1 MESKAFSIPQ
11 RQSLSGVIL
20 IFFSTLLKIL
30 RGFWVV
36 AVYLLINTPSGPVL
50 FYSLL
55 GFGVFVL
62 LIFVYSFLY
71 YQNFLFHID
80 YENEEF
86 RLQKGVISTE
96 NIAVPF
102 DKIQQVYFKRSILQ
116 RLIGVYS
123 VTVDTAGSKED
134 EVSISAIS
142 KEDADQLLTILTRA
156 KEEIAAPG
164 TDAEVSKSPEAEEL
178 WTHKL
183 DILTLLKIGIST
195 NYLRGFALVLAFFT
209 TIYNE
214 LNTFFEDYA
223 EELGEYYERV
233 PGPADSISFFLI
245 LLIFLLFIS
254 ILITV
259 LEVFIK
265 YFNLKLIQTRKNL
278 ELEMG
283 LNTNTK
289 VSLQPRRVQLMQ
301 ILTNPVQKRMNLYE
315 ARIALASSE
324 NALQKKKIKIPG
336 LEKNTVEK
344 VKSFLFG
351 DVISGFEESF
361 RPHKIILFRRAF
373 LVLIPIILSYLL
385 LLWSPVIGFDS
396 WLILAGTFLI
406 LGAIYQVLWYRSLRL
421 IFTEDFLHKKQAVW
435 NKREDIFEMHKMQG
449 VTIKQPIWYKRRN
462 LVNVNFHTAGG
473 DISFKAVNKKILP
486 FINYILYKVESSG
499 RKWM

>member
-1 MESKAFSIPQ
+1 MESKAFSVPQ

-62 LIFVYSFLY
+62 LVFVYSFLY

-86 RLQKGVISTE
+86 RLQKGVIATE
-96 NIAVPF
+96 NIAIPF

-123 VTVDTAGSKED
+123 VAVDTAGSKED

-142 KEDADQLLTILTRA
+142 KEDADQLLTILTKA
-156 KEEIAAPG
+156 KEETAAPG
-164 TDAEVSKSPEAEEL
+164 PDAEISETTETEEL

-245 LLIFLLFIS
+245 LLVLLLFIS

-265 YFNLKLIQTRKNL
+265 YFGLKLIQTRKNL

-283 LNTNTK
+283 LKTNTK

-301 ILTNPVQKRMNLYE
+301 VLTNPVQKRMNLYE

-336 LEKNTVEK
+336 LEQSTVEK
-344 VKSFLFG
+344 VRFFLFG
-351 DVISGFEESF
+351 NFTSSFEESF
-361 RPHKIILFRRAF
+361 RPHIIILFRRSF
-373 LVLIPIILSYLL
+373 LVLIPIVVSYLL
-385 LLWSPVIGFDS
+385 LLWSPYISFES
-396 WLILAGTFLI
+396 WLILAGIFLI
-406 LGAIYQVLWYRSLRL
+406 LGTIYQVLWFKSLQL
-421 IFTEDFLHKKQAVW
+421 IFTEDFLQKKQAVW
-435 NKREDIFEMHKMQG
+435 NKREDIFEIYKMQA